1 MSKLSVVKNQSSE
14 NSALNFLGKK
24 IELDGS
30 GNIVKT
36 SSAYLHLGTVKNIDI
51 TNLSELENIIK
62 NLDSSEALILGTCP
76 QANNDEEFLLGSKNV
91 AINNID
97 YPITTRNKSNF
108 TFSNEATTVLLDFD
122 EHPAFSE
129 GITATKFRDFLILIM
144 PDFKD
149 IEMLIVPSSSSNI
162 YKIDEEQPIKT
173 NKYKRLHIYI
183 TIDDGTKIGDLFN
196 RLEYVGWRNGLGY
209 HKISSNGAQL
219 KRHLFDSA
227 VGSPER
233 LVYESKPL
241 LGAGLTQIDRKFYH
255 YDGGILD
262 TSKLALS
269 PAEKSKLKNL
279 IQSDRD
285 DSKYSAFIATKQKI
299 YHDNIVKNFV
309 KDGLSDSEA
318 LDYADKI
325 LQSVNTLPSVAKLKC
340 ENGLIISVQDVLDNF
355 DDYANLSFV
364 DPLQTHESNEF
375 RAKIFKNADGT
386 FVMHSFRHG
395 GTKYFLQ
402 SATLNTIFSDKHP
415 SCIEKMLQYNT
426 KKQSIQNSV
435 ELLAS
440 YVKSRAGIDG
450 QVLLNKLIE
459 NANNANYKHANVDIR
474 SLYANAVGDA
484 PDFDCE
490 SVKCFSNKLMCRNCP
505 LFQSRLDSYNVVD
518 IHESIPDFSMRCPD
532 VIVRGENNITMPST
546 VENLKFLLK
555 YYGIECEYDE
565 ILKKPSVFIV
575 GDKSHKD
582 LSDEANL
589 KVIRS
594 LGKKNDVKDDVSDYL
609 INVFS
614 ENAVNPVLDWIES
627 KKWDGVSRMPMLMDT
642 LTLSDETH
650 QNYAETMIKTWL
662 IQCIAAL
669 DGGARTPLFNAIKKY
684 ELVLVFTGSQGLGK
698 TSWFKSLIPY
708 EMKDYFSEGE
718 MLNITEKDS
727 VKRCISNWIVELGE
741 IDSTFGKSE
750 ISMIKA
756 FLSKT
761 EDNIRLPYAATH
773 SNFSRRTSFCGTVN
787 ELHFLH
793 DTTGNRRFLPIHV
806 TECKFSHSIDLQQ
819 LWAEILHLYLDGAI
833 WWLNAEAKQQLED
846 TQVSFRSVSVVEE
859 QLFDY
864 FDLEN
869 SSTKQKFSGFYSTTK
884 ALKAAGIE
892 YPNGANIS
900 LAKKIFTSLGINE
913 VKNSVRGYWLVVR

>member
-24 IELDGS
+24 IELDDS

-318 LDYADKI
+318 IDYADKI

-505 LFQSRLDSYNVVD
+505 LFQSRLDNYDMVD
-518 IHESIPDFSMRCPD
+518 IHQSIPDFGMRCPD
-532 VIVRGENNITMPST
+532 IIVNGDRITIPST
-546 VENLKFLLK
+546 IENLNFLTK
-555 YYGIECEYDE
+555 QYDIECQYDVV
-565 ILKKPSVFIV
+565 LKKDNILIN
-575 GDKSHKD
+575 GHLSHDD
-582 LSDEANL
+582 LSDET
-589 KVIRS
+589 KERHIES
-594 LGKKNDVKDDVSDYL
+594 LCNKNNMRNTSSNFLVNIFAQNP
-609 INVFS
+609 INRVM
-614 ENAVNPVLDWIES
+614 DWIES
-627 KKWDGVSRMPMLMDT
+627 TPWDGVSRIDDLMQT
-642 LTLSDETH
+642 LVLADVNHE
-650 QNYAETMIKTWL
+650 NYAKQIVKTWL
-662 IQCIAAL
+662 IQCVAAL
-669 DGGARTPLFNAIKKY
+669 DSGQRTPLHSAIKKY
-684 ELVLVFTGSQGLGK
+684 ELVLVFTGAQGLGK
-698 TSWFKSLIPY
+698 TSWFKSLVPRDL
-708 EMKDYFSEGE
+708 KDYFSEGE
-718 MLNITEKDS
+718 LLNLTEKDS
-727 VKRCISNWIVELGE
+727 IKRCISHWIVELGE
-741 IDSTFGKSE
+741 IDSTFNKSE
-750 ISMIKA
+750 ISQLKA

-761 EDNIRLPYAATH
+761 IDIIRLPYGKKAL
-773 SNFSRRTSFCGTVN
+773 NYVRRTSFCGTVN
-787 ELHFLH
+787 ELNFLH
-793 DTTGNRRFLPIHV
+793 DTTGNRRFLPLHV
-806 TECKFSHSIDLQQ
+806 TKCDFLHDIDLQQ
-819 LWAEILHLYLDGAI
+819 LWAEILHLYLTGAI
-833 WWLNAEAKQQLED
+833 WWLDDDTKILLENI
-846 TQVSFRSVSVVEE
+846 QESYRSVSVIEE
-859 QLFDY
+859 QLTDY
-864 FDLEN
+864 FDLEK
-869 SSTKQKFSGFYSTTK
+869 SSSKQKHSGFYCTTK
-884 ALKAAGIE
+884 ALIAAGVE
-892 YPNGANIS
+892 YPTNGNIS
-900 LAKKIFTSLGINE
+900 LAKKIFTSFGINE
-913 VKNSVRGYWLVVR
+913 VKNSTRGYWLVVR

>member
-1 MSKLSVVKNQSSE
+1 
-14 NSALNFLGKK
+14 
-24 IELDGS
+24 
-30 GNIVKT
+30 
-36 SSAYLHLGTVKNIDI
+36 
-51 TNLSELENIIK
+51 
-62 NLDSSEALILGTCP
+62 
-76 QANNDEEFLLGSKNV
+76 
-91 AINNID
+91 
-97 YPITTRNKSNF
+97 
-108 TFSNEATTVLLDFD
+108 
-122 EHPAFSE
+122 
-129 GITATKFRDFLILIM
+129 
-144 PDFKD
+144 
-149 IEMLIVPSSSSNI
+149 MLIVPSSSSNI

-233 LVYESKPL
+233 LVYESKPM
-241 LGAGLTQIDRKFYH
+241 LGEGLTQIAREFYH

-325 LQSVNTLPSVAKLKC
+325 LQSIHKLPSVAKLKC
-340 ENGLIISVQDVLDNF
+340 ENGQIISVQDVLDNF
-355 DDYANLSFV
+355 DDYADLTFV
-364 DPLQTHESNEF
+364 DPLQTFESNEF
-375 RAKIFKNADGT
+375 RAKIFKNPDGT

-402 SATLNTIFSDKHP
+402 SAITLNNIFNDKHP
-415 SCIEKMLQYNT
+415 DCIEKMLQYNT